1 MKYSNTL
8 MLIELNP
15 EHGVVNDEQS
25 RVTPTKREISLLPC
39 PSVTNELLGTQSL
52 SFYSYSF

>member
-1 MKYSNTL
+1 

-39 PSVTNELLGTQSL
+39 PSVTYELLGAQSL